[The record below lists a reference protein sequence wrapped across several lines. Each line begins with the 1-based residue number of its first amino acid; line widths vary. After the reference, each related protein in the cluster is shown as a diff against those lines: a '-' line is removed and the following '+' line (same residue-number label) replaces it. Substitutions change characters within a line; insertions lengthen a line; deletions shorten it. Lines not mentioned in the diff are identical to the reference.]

1 MRTQTYMV
9 QYIGAKDWY
18 NRRWWFK
25 VHWVGYDEPTWEPRS
40 NLKHCSELAVFEA
53 SSTSPLRRIPASLKV
68 HLLMANPK
76 RTKAQLMHLRRV
88 SADVRVKPT
97 SNQTGLGLYAAEK
110 LRPNTLVARFPCAMC
125 DIAAWS
131 RHCRRNNIPPYCAI
145 QLGTSNTMVYDV
157 TYCNQSKSVWTRM
170 NHSKI
175 RPNVRVKLVGN
186 CVEFRTTK

>member
-1 MRTQTYMV
+1 MRTQTFLV
-9 QYIGAKDWY
+9 QHIGAKAWHQ
-18 NRRWWFK
+18 RRWWYK
-25 VHWVGYDEPTWEPRS
+25 VHWVGYNEPTWEPRS

-53 SSTSPLRRIPASLKV
+53 SGAAPLRRIPESLKV
-68 HLLMANPK
+68 QCDATPK

-88 SADVRVKPT
+88 SAHVRVKPT
-97 SNQTGLGLYAAEK
+97 SNQTGLGLYAAET
-110 LRPNTLVARFPCAMC
+110 LCPHTLVARFPCAMC

-145 QLGTSNTMVYDV
+145 QLGKRNTMVYDV
-157 TYCNQSKSVWTRM
+157 TYCNQSKPVWVRM

-175 RPNVRVKLVGN
+175 RPNVQVKLVGD